1 MESKAKYQTR
11 QMKELLSYLKSVQ
24 GRQITA
30 NDICEYFSN
39 EGITIGTTTVYRN
52 LRRMV
57 KEGLVIKYAITGS
70 SSAYFEYLGERD
82 STGNPDCV
90 HCKCQKCGKLIQL
103 QCIEVEKLSQHML
116 EHHDFEMDSLRTVFY
131 GLCRECREASD

>member
-11 QMKELLSYLKSVQ
+11 QMKALLSYLKSVQ
-24 GRQITA
+24 GRQVTA
-30 NDICEYFSN
+30 NDICGYFNN
-39 EGITIGTTTVYRN
+39 EGITIGITTVYRN

-57 KEGLVIKYAITGS
+57 KEGQVIKYAITGS
-70 SSAYFEYLGERD
+70 SGAYFEYIGERD
-82 STGNPDCV
+82 SSDSI

-103 QCIEVEKLSQHML
+103 QCSEVEKLSHHML

-131 GLCRECREASD
+131 GLCGECRKGSGD